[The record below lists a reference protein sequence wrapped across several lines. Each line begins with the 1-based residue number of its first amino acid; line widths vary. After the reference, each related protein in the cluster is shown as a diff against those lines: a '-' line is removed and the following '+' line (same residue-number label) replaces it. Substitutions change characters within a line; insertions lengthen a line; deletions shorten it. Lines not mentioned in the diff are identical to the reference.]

1 MIHAVKLGEKEI
13 TEELLKAGANVNG
26 KDKNNRTALY
36 SAIEKGN
43 YNLVKLLID
52 HGIKITYFDK
62 KKTPLV
68 HAASLGLEK
77 ITKLLIDNGVRLN
90 EVDIN
95 NRTALHAAISS
106 NNINIVDLL
115 IQKGININLYDGETT
130 TLLEAVKI
138 NNEKIVQLIVDAN
151 PILDDHDKK
160 QILENQV
167 NDTVYSKNNTN
178 ILNILYRS
186 SIPFEVNLLLGKI
199 SSDICYSAGDRT
211 CLIGYMESP
220 IHTAVKANDIELAKI
235 LLHKGANINTQAIEV
250 EIDRWD
256 ICNILTPMII
266 ACQQGNIVMIKFLL
280 ENGANVNIKKKHSHC
295 KDIAQSSALHI
306 ATRNN
311 NKEAVKLLLEHGAD
325 VDHEDYHGDTA
336 LQIAEQLKYI
346 EIANI
351 IKKYSL
357 FDNK

>member
-130 TLLEAVKI
+130 TLLEAVKT

-151 PILDDHDKK
+151 PILDYHDKK
-160 QILENQV
+160 QILE
-167 NDTVYSKNNTN
+167 YSKNNTN

-199 SSDICYSAGDRT
+199 SDYSEGDRI

-220 IHTAVKANDIELAKI
+220 IHAAVKANDIELAKI

-256 ICNILTPMII
+256 ICKILTPLII
-266 ACQQGNIVMIKFLL
+266 ACEQGNIVMIKFLL
-280 ENGANVNIKKKHSHC
+280 KNGANVNIKKKHSHC